1 MAEEV
6 YDDTSEDLDLY
17 QIEADELPELEEH
30 DVEAE
35 LQKLAAEFFPEVDEE
50 EKKSELEDVEELNFQ
65 QRAHELREYA
75 LQF

>member
-35 LQKLAAEFFPEVDEE
+35 LQKLAAEFFPAVDEE